1 MKLKWYQL
9 SILLLVFSIL
19 LVACSSINPEQTPA
33 GESTEIPIVI
43 SDIEIVSEGRIVP
56 NETAQLSFFTNG
68 QVEVVYV
75 EEGDSVKKGDIVASL
90 GNREE
95 IEAGIAAAEAE
106 LLSAQQALQDLY
118 DNAEILRAN
127 ALRNIAEAEKVLRD
141 AQYTV
146 DNFTVPQDQIKYTAT
161 EGIIVTRK
169 KLDEARVAFEP
180 YKYYPSG
187 DSTREDLKEDLDDA
201 QSNLNTAV
209 KRLEYET
216 NLENAE
222 ANLQNA
228 KNEYEKVKEGP
239 NQDDIDALQARITA
253 AEASVES
260 AKAALDHLD
269 LESTIDGIVVK
280 QDLIIGQLVQA
291 GQPMMIIADY
301 SKIYAETDDLTEIE
315 VVDISNGQDVT
326 VVADA
331 LPDVEMTGIVE
342 KIDNIFE
349 EKRGDITYTARI
361 LLNNVDPRIKWGMTV
376 VITFHE

>member
-1 MKLKWYQL
+1 MKSKLYL
-9 SILLLVFSIL
+9 LFFLLLIISFV
-19 LVACSSINPEQTPA
+19 LVACSSINAEQTSS
-33 GESTEIPIVI
+33 GEPTEIPIVI

-56 NETAQLSFFTNG
+56 KETAQLSFFTNG

-106 LLSAQQALQDLY
+106 LLSAQQALQDLN
-118 DNAEILRAN
+118 DNVEILRAN
-127 ALRNIAEAEKVLRD
+127 ALRDIAESEKALRD

-146 DNFTVPQDQIKYTAT
+146 DNFTAPQDQIEYSPS
-161 EGIIVTRK
+161 EGILVTRQ
-169 KLDEARVAFEP
+169 KLDEARAAFEP

-201 QSNLNTAV
+201 QANLNTAV

-216 NLENAE
+216 NLQNAK

-228 KNEYEKVKEGP
+228 KNEYEKVKNGP
-239 NQDDIDALQARITA
+239 NQDDVDALQARITA
-253 AEASVES
+253 AEASLKS
-260 AKAALDHLD
+260 ANAALDNLD
-269 LESTIDGIVVK
+269 LEATIDGIVVK
-280 QDLIIGQLVQA
+280 QDLIISQLVQA
-291 GQPMMIIADY
+291 GQPVMTIADY
-301 SKIYAETDDLTEIE
+301 SQIYAETDDLTEIE
-315 VVDISNGQDVT
+315 VVDISIGQDVT

-361 LLNNVDPRIKWGMTV
+361 LLDKVDPRIRWGMTV
-376 VITFHE
+376 VITFKE

>member
-1 MKLKWYQL
+1 MKLRWYQL
-9 SILLLVFSIL
+9 LFLAVVFSIL
-19 LVACSSINPEQTPA
+19 LVSCSSLNPEKTSV
-33 GESTEIPIVI
+33 GEPTEIPIVI

-106 LLSAQQALQDLY
+106 LLSVQQALQDLY

-127 ALRNIAEAEKVLRD
+127 ALRSIAEAEKVLRD

-146 DNFTVPQDQIKYTAT
+146 DNFTVPQDQIEYTAT
-161 EGIIVTRK
+161 EGIIVTRQ
-169 KLDEARVAFEP
+169 KLDEARAAFEP

-228 KNEYEKVKEGP
+228 KNEYEKVKDGP
-239 NQDDIDALQARITA
+239 NQDDVDALQARITA

-269 LESTIDGIVVK
+269 LEATIDGIVVK

-291 GQPMMIIADY
+291 GQPMMTIADY

-315 VVDISNGQDVT
+315 VVDISIVQDVT

-331 LPDVEMTGIVE
+331 LPDVEMTGVVE
-342 KIDNIFE
+342 KIDAIFE

-361 LLNNVDPRIKWGMTV
+361 LLDDVDPRIRWGMTV